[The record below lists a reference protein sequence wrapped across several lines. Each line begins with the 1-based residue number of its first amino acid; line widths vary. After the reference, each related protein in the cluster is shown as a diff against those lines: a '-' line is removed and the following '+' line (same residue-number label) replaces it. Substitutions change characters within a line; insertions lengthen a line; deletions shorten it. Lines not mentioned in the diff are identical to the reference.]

1 MLYLS
6 MVWDATRNDIR
17 SPAFI
22 SPPDIRC
29 PPANKVPKTI
39 PLERKI
45 GTRSH
50 LHHKINH
57 MYLLMYQ
64 NLYRINIFQVF

>member
-1 MLYLS
+1 MFTMLYLS
-6 MVWDATRNDIR
+6 MVWEATRNDIR

-45 GTRSH
+45 GTRLH

-57 MYLLMYQ
+57 MYRTYSSGVLT
-64 NLYRINIFQVF
+64 ID